1 MVKNERLLLFLLA
14 VIQFAHIVDFM
25 IVMPLGKQLMDIY
38 QISPQQFSII
48 VSAYSFAAFAAGL
61 VGAFFIDRFDR
72 KVALLFSFAG
82 FTLGTL
88 ACAVAPS
95 FTIFLMARSLAG
107 LFGGSLATLVL
118 SIIGDVIPF
127 ERRATAM
134 GVIMTAFS
142 VASVAGVPI
151 GLALAANFGWQ
162 MPFYTIGG
170 LGLLVLVAIWR
181 WVPSIT
187 VHLQQDGPAEVP
199 RPSALDGF
207 RAILNDRNQQLA
219 LLFTMVL
226 MLGHFTI
233 IPFIAPY
240 MQLNVGFSDAEVSYI
255 YLFGGLATVVALP
268 LFGRLSDRY
277 GNMTIFGIVSVAAVF
292 SIYAITHL
300 PPVTMLIAILTSTSY
315 FIVASGRNVP
325 ATTMVTGVVNTQ
337 NRGSFMSVRTSAQ
350 QLALGLSSIIAGLI
364 VTKDADGR
372 LIDYEIAGYLAI
384 AMSLL
389 AIVIGRLLK
398 VINQHSPK
406 GTPPPQEEKEK
417 EDEPE
422 PAFA

>member
-1 MVKNERLLLFLLA
+1 MVKNERLLLLLLA
-14 VIQFAHIVDFM
+14 VIQFSHIVDFM
-25 IVMPLGKQLMDIY
+25 IVMPLGKQLMDIF
-38 QISPQQFSII
+38 QISPQEFSII

-61 VGAFFIDRFDR
+61 IGAFFIDRFDR
-72 KVALLFSFAG
+72 KTALLFAFAG

-88 ACAVAPS
+88 ACAIAPT

-151 GLALAANFGWQ
+151 GLTLAANFGWQ

-170 LGLLVLVAIWR
+170 LGLFVLLAIWR

-187 VHLQQDGPAEVP
+187 VHLSPRGDAP
-199 RPSALDGF
+199 RPNPLDGF
-207 RAILNDRNQQLA
+207 RAIFKDRNQQLA
-219 LLFTMVL
+219 LLFTMIL

-240 MQLNVGFSDAEVSYI
+240 MQLNVGFSDEEVSYI

-268 LFGRLSDRY
+268 MFGRLSDRF

-364 VTKDADGR
+364 VTKDAEGH
-372 LIDYEIAGYLAI
+372 LVHYETVGYIAI

-389 AIVIGRLLK
+389 AILIGRWLK
-398 VINQHSPK
+398 VVKQDSPK
-406 GTPPPQEEKEK
+406 GTPTAPETPQKEK
-417 EDEPE
+417 
-422 PAFA
+422 PALA